1 MLFVLSLAWDK
12 KNSEF
17 PQGIEPQTF
26 GFRAPMF
33 YHWATET
40 PLWARSITNI
50 ISHSSC
56 IPLRSA
62 MSEKHLFLFLYRAQ
76 NLLSLSLLFL
86 SKNITSSTWLIPAV
100 ESLRL
105 SGRASERGIRR
116 SEVRFLME
124 TQIFFSLSHAR
135 DMTKNI
141 FLFLYQAQNLPSLLF
156 LSKKILQE

>member
-40 PLWARSITNI
+40 PLWARSIINI

-116 SEVRFLME
+116 SEVRFLVE
-124 TQIFFSLSHAR
+124 TQIFFFFIPCSWHDEKHLSLS
-135 DMTKNI
+135 
-141 FLFLYQAQNLPSLLF
+141 LPS
-156 LSKKILQE
+156 SKLTICLISI